1 MAKLDTKIV
10 NTMEILLDYKKGL
23 LTLAEAKQKFISATG
38 LQDGIAENFIKGMS
52 RDNIISLQAKKKIL
66 SQEETDDDRAG

>member
-66 SQEETDDDRAG
+66 NQEETDDDRAG